1 MNQGFRGDTI
11 FLEKKTKQKKNR
23 RINLGQF
30 KVEASEIM
38 KGRVRGRLFQGLA
51 T

>member
-11 FLEKKTKQKKNR
+11 FKKKKKTR

-38 KGRVRGRLFQGLA
+38 KGWVRGRLFQGLRML
-51 T
+51 TT